1 VIHVVWHPIKV
12 KRSKHT
18 WKTMFPLKSTLLSR
32 QTIERNF
39 SDAYT
44 INNEISLFLFPL
56 IYLELWTLGLVQ
68 RVTASLVW
76 NGFLSV

>member
-1 VIHVVWHPIKV
+1 
-12 KRSKHT
+12 
-18 WKTMFPLKSTLLSR
+18 MFPLKSTLLSR

-44 INNEISLFLFPL
+44 INNEISLFLFLL

-68 RVTASLVW
+68 RVTASLMW